1 MRGRWSAAAWLAAVL
16 LAALNLRPAI
26 ASVPPIVDAIRDS
39 LGLSGSAA
47 GVLTSVPVVCM
58 GLFAPAAAWA
68 AGRWGTG
75 PTMAFALALL
85 AAATAVR
92 PLAGAGL
99 LYAATVFAG
108 VAIAVGGALMPALV
122 RTRFPTRVGPVTG
135 LYTTALIS
143 GALIGAGGT
152 EPLRTALG
160 GSWRAALAIW
170 AVPAVL
176 ALVVWLLV
184 RPSSEAARP
193 SSEAAPPS
201 SEAALPAAVDRD
213 WTPWRDRGAWL
224 VTLYMGGQSLLYYAP
239 LAWLAARYTDL
250 GWAAGRAG
258 GLLALFSATQVA
270 AALVAPALAR
280 RDPRP
285 AIVAGL
291 LLAIVP
297 LGLIAVTPLSAPAL
311 WAALLGIGV
320 GANFALALTVV
331 GQIAPTPAA
340 TPKASGMAFFVG
352 YLLASVGPV
361 AVGFLHDLTGG
372 FRAPFL
378 ALVGF
383 GLVTLVVGVA
393 AGNASLAPHREA
405 DRAAAGRHA

>member
-1 MRGRWSAAAWLAAVL
+1 MTGRWPAAAWLAAVL

-26 ASVPPIVDAIRDS
+26 ASVPPIVDSVRDS

-68 AGRWGTG
+68 ADRWGTG
-75 PTMAFALALL
+75 RTMAFALALV
-85 AAATAVR
+85 AVATAVR
-92 PLAGAGL
+92 PLAGTGL

-122 RTRFPTRVGPVTG
+122 RARFPARVGPVTG
-135 LYTTALIS
+135 LYTMALIS

-184 RPSSEAARP
+184 RPSTA
-193 SSEAAPPS
+193 
-201 SEAALPAAVDRD
+201 PAAAAAAAADPD
-213 WTPWRDRGAWL
+213 WSPWRDRGAWM

-250 GWAAGRAG
+250 GWSAGKAG
-258 GLLALFSATQVA
+258 GLLAVFSATQVV
-270 AALVAPALAR
+270 AALVAPSLAR

-285 AIVAGL
+285 AIVVGL

-297 LGLIAVTPLSAPAL
+297 LGLIGVTPLSAPAV

-331 GQIAPTPAA
+331 GQIAPTPAE

-372 FRAPFL
+372 FRVPYL

-393 AGNASLAPHREA
+393 AGNASLVPHVEA
-405 DRAAAGRHA
+405 DRDAGRRRAEAGRDA

>member
-1 MRGRWSAAAWLAAVL
+1 VKGRWSAAAWLAAVL

-26 ASVPPIVDAIRDS
+26 ASVPPIVDSLRDS

-68 AGRWGTG
+68 AARWGTG
-75 PTMAFALALL
+75 RTMAFALALV
-85 AAATAVR
+85 AVATAIR
-92 PLAGAGL
+92 PLAGPGL

-122 RTRFPTRVGPVTG
+122 RSRFPERIGPITG
-135 LYTTALIS
+135 LYTTALIT

-184 RPSSEAARP
+184 RPAS
-193 SSEAAPPS
+193 AAPP
-201 SEAALPAAVDRD
+201 AAATAEVD
-213 WTPWRDRGAWL
+213 WSPWRDRGAWM

-239 LAWLAARYTDL
+239 LAWLAATYTDL
-250 GWAAGRAG
+250 GWSAGKAG
-258 GLLALFSATQVA
+258 GLLALFSATQVV
-270 AALVAPALAR
+270 AALVAPALTR

-285 AIVAGL
+285 AIVVCL
-291 LLAIVP
+291 LVTIVP
-297 LGLIAVTPLSAPAL
+297 LGLIGVSPLSAPAL
-311 WAALLGIGV
+311 WAGLLGIGV
-320 GANFALALTVV
+320 GANFTLALTVV

-352 YLLASVGPV
+352 YLLAAVGPV

-372 FRAPFL
+372 FRVPYL

-405 DRAAAGRHA
+405 ERDTGRRRAEAGRDA